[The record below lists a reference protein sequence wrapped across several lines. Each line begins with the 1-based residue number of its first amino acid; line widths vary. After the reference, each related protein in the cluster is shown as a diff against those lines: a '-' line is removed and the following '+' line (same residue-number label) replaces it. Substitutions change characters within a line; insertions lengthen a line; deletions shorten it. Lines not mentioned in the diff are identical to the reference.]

1 MELTPACYAHL
12 VHMLQAVCARVCA
25 VLEGGY
31 CLQALAEG
39 AALTLRTLLGHAPPQ
54 LQNVS
59 EPSDSSV
66 TYAFLFIVFYHNN
79 LKFDKFPKVEMYV
92 SQRVY
97 TYTLRYSHAR
107 IHTYVCVCVGVLVCG
122 VQGMNHH
129 K

>member
-79 LKFDKFPKVEMYV
+79 LKFDKFLKVEMYV

-97 TYTLRYSHAR
+97 TYMMRYSHTHAY
-107 IHTYVCVCVGVLVCG
+107 IHMYACVWEYSYVVC
-122 VQGMNHH
+122 
-129 K
+129 KE